1 MFEGF
6 EIQLVVGFQITRKG
20 KKKLENKWSNVISST
35 MKY

>member
-6 EIQLVVGFQITRKG
+6 EIRLVLGFQITREG
-20 KKKLENKWSNVISST
+20 RKKLENKWSNMISST